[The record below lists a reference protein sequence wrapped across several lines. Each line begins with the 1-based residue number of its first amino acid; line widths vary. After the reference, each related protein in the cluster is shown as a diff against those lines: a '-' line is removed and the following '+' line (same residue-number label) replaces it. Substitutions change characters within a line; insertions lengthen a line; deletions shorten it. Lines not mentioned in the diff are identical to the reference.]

1 MLGSLRRGLG
11 QKVGDEENRAEACSA
26 RGVVMRRQ
34 LGKSISL
41 TAVEVNH
48 GENAL
53 LDLGISDDDS
63 VVTDP
68 AEIRRKALSG
78 GGDAKI
84 FQILRHEHGAISIPL
99 PLPRIIRGYTR

>member
-63 VVTDP
+63 VVTAP

-78 GGDAKI
+78 GRKCQDLSNPQA
-84 FQILRHEHGAISIPL
+84 RTWGAINSTATP
-99 PLPRIIRGYTR
+99 PHN